1 MRKFITIATDD
12 LERLLELSANYQ
24 FNVVDSFDNLDGEG
38 KWHCD
43 VNFYDE
49 QGDETP
55 MEVFSFN
62 KARDNYADGVGELH
76 YEINPRYND
85 EMFGDTQDPCLNVGR
100 SVLLATGKGWCARV
114 ATRGELRA
122 RWTDPKTGEEI
133 SNYKIFERYLT
144 NDAQVQNEQEAGRL
158 VFDNNNWLELEIY
171 KTGDPDQTPE
181 YLDLL
186 SDDCVAYSYNE
197 AYDRFMEYVNDER
210 FIKELKE
217 SIGE

>member
-1 MRKFITIATDD
+1 MRKYITTTTDD
-12 LERLLELSANYQ
+12 LRSMLSLARKHD
-24 FNVVDSFDNLDGEG
+24 FEIFDSTENLDGEG
-38 KWHCD
+38 KWHAD
-43 VNFYDE
+43 IEFYD
-49 QGDETP
+49 DEHSTV
-55 MEVFSFN
+55 EVFSFN

-76 YEINPRYND
+76 YEIDPRYND

-100 SVLLATGKGWCARV
+100 SVLLANGEGWQARV

-122 RWTDPKTGEEI
+122 RWTDPRTGEEI

-144 NDAQVQNEQEAGRL
+144 DDKKIRDEQEAGRL

-186 SDDCVAYSYNE
+186 SDDCVCYSYSE
-197 AYDRFMEYVNDER
+197 AYDRFMEYVDSPNWVA
-210 FIKELKE
+210 ELKDLLTN
-217 SIGE
+217 